1 MVSLFSV
8 APMGLTDPLVLV
20 LLALVFD
27 AYLGGMGPL
36 FRLIP
41 HPVVVMGGAID
52 ALEQRLNR
60 AERDDATRKRRGVFT
75 VIVLVGAAIGLG
87 VALQALASVLAVG
100 WVLELLLAV
109 ALLAQRELHDHVA
122 AVADGLETG
131 GIDAGREAVSHI
143 VGRDPALLDH
153 AGVGRGALESLA
165 ENFSDGVVAPVF
177 WFVLFGLPGLLAY
190 KMINTMDSMIGHRTP
205 RLRAFGWAAARL
217 DDGVNLIPARLS
229 GLLLIAAALTK
240 PWADARAAFVV
251 MLRDAGKHR
260 SPNAGWPEGAMAGA
274 LGLRLSGPRV
284 YKGEAPRDEPYVGDG
299 RAGVT
304 PKDIR
309 RGLALFRS
317 ACLIEGAL
325 IALLAIALAVLR

>member
-1 MVSLFSV
+1 MVSLFPL
-8 APMGLTDPLVLV
+8 APMGLNDPLVLV
-20 LLALVFD
+20 LLALVLD

-87 VALQALASVLAVG
+87 IALQALASVLAIG
-100 WVLELLLAV
+100 WVLELALAV

-131 GIDAGREAVSHI
+131 GLDAGREAVSHI

-240 PWADARAAFVV
+240 PWAEARAALAI
-251 MLRDAGKHR
+251 MLRDARKHR

-274 LGLRLSGPRV
+274 LGLRLSGPRA

-325 IALLAIALAVLR
+325 IALLAIALAVFR